1 MKIKVKGQV
10 LKMITA
16 GEWIDKV
23 HEITD
28 ELERN
33 ADLVEV
39 GRWSCIVN
47 FLNRMNMEISV
58 TPEMTMNVRT
68 MLNVQQNMTFMGIEL
83 MKWQKTKD

>member
-33 ADLVEV
+33 ADLMEANEMKKEIINCLTWYANRVAETV
-39 GRWSCIVN
+39 QYETWSDEYARKELKKSTHT
-47 FLNRMNMEISV
+47 FLE
-58 TPEMTMNVRT
+58 
-68 MLNVQQNMTFMGIEL
+68 EL
-83 MKWQKTKD
+83 SLIHI

>member
-33 ADLVEV
+33 AEFMKVE
-39 GRWSCIVN
+39 
-47 FLNRMNMEISV
+47 
-58 TPEMTMNVRT
+58 
-68 MLNVQQNMTFMGIEL
+68 
-83 MKWQKTKD
+83 

>member
-33 ADLVEV
+33 ADLGVK
-39 GRWSCIVN
+39 N
-47 FLNRMNMEISV
+47 LNRI
-58 TPEMTMNVRT
+58 RRK
-68 MLNVQQNMTFMGIEL
+68 QN
-83 MKWQKTKD
+83 D

>member
-33 ADLVEV
+33 ADLVRRED
-39 GRWSCIVN
+39 GRKGRLFRISMG
-47 FLNRMNMEISV
+47 NRRYN
-58 TPEMTMNVRT
+58 
-68 MLNVQQNMTFMGIEL
+68 
-83 MKWQKTKD
+83 

>member
-33 ADLVEV
+33 ADL
-39 GRWSCIVN
+39 
-47 FLNRMNMEISV
+47 MEGKRIGNKLRYHGCGCK
-58 TPEMTMNVRT
+58 P
-68 MLNVQQNMTFMGIEL
+68 L
-83 MKWQKTKD
+83 